1 MILLP
6 IKPLIGRNIAM
17 RFKPSYAPGPTNVRE
32 NVRLALAK
40 KTNNTDFDH
49 AFIHYYQEVSQKM
62 GKVMGTTNEVLLLAG
77 EGILALEAACASLTE
92 PGDRVLVLDNGIY
105 GEGFQDFV
113 RMYGGEPVVLSFDYH
128 KAIPVEEVRA
138 YLEKDHD
145 FKYAT
150 FVHCDTPTSVL
161 NDMSQISPL
170 LKEYGILTV
179 VDSVAGMVGEP
190 IDVDQNQIDICCGGT
205 QKAISAPV
213 GLAIVSVSEDAKNAM
228 NDRKTPIA
236 SFYTNLQIFKGYMEK
251 GTLPYTMPA
260 ETIEALDVAL
270 DNILEEG
277 QEAVYRRHANIASAV
292 RRSVQEYGLELFL
305 ESGSSNTVTAV
316 VIPEEIGAVQLQQH
330 IQEVYNLFIATSLG
344 QYEDVILRIGH
355 MGENAFVEKVLSV
368 LTVVDY
374 GLRDLG
380 FEGNGDLGQ
389 LFLEAY
395 RAEG

>member
-1 MILLP
+1 
-6 IKPLIGRNIAM
+6 M
-17 RFKPSYAPGPTNVRE
+17 RFKPSYAPGPTDVRE

-40 KTNNTDFDH
+40 KTNNTDFDKE
-49 AFIHYYQEVSQKM
+49 FIQYYHEVCQKM

-105 GEGFQDFV
+105 GEGFKDFV
-113 RMYGGEPVVLSFDYH
+113 RMYGGEPVVLSFDYQ
-128 KAIPVEEVRA
+128 KAIPVEEVRDF
-138 YLEKDHD
+138 LEKDHD

-150 FVHCDTPTSVL
+150 FVHCDTPTAIL
-161 NDMSQISPL
+161 NDVSQLSPL

-190 IDVDQNQIDICCGGT
+190 IDVDKNQIDICCGGT

-213 GLAIVSVSEDAKNAM
+213 GLAIVSISDDAKKAM

-236 SFYTNLQIFKGYMEK
+236 SYYANLQIFNGYIEK

-260 ETIEALDVAL
+260 NTVEALEVAL
-270 DNILEEG
+270 DNILNEG
-277 QEAVYRRHANIASAV
+277 QKAVYDRHAKIAQAV
-292 RRSVQEYGLELFL
+292 RKSVQDYGLSLFV
-305 ESGSSNTVTAV
+305 ESGASNTVTAV
-316 VIPEEIGAVQLQQH
+316 IIPSEIGALRLQNH
-330 IQEVYNLFIATSLG
+330 IQETYNLYIATSLA

-355 MGENAFVEKVLSV
+355 MGENAFTEKVLSV
-368 LTVVDY
+368 LTVIGN

-380 FEGNGDLGQ
+380 FEGKGNIGQ
-389 LFLEAY
+389 LFLDALRE
-395 RAEG
+395 EN